1 VEGLIPDEKFITEI
15 ETIFRDIVEL
25 GAKREYTR
33 LAPNLLVRNP
43 SPAGQPNFILV
54 KDDRDGDN
62 ILALK
67 VPGIV
72 YNTNDLVNVLFYR
85 GGEAIA
91 FQQGSGSSSSGIW
104 GIIPATTTDIFYNAG
119 DVSIGK
125 ASAPDARLELVDSA
139 QVQLRLTHT
148 DATKFADLSV
158 DTNHDFTINP
168 SSTGQ
173 IVLAAVDVTMEE
185 DLIHAGD
192 TDTKI
197 TFTDDDVEIAV
208 GGLSLLKL
216 TETAQDLITLGP
228 GSGDVDINFNG
239 DMFLRGSD
247 GYFGIGNAA
256 PTTTLDVTGTE
267 TITDD
272 LVHAGD
278 TDTKLSFTDD
288 DVEITVGGLSLLKL
302 TETAQDLITLGPG
315 SGDVDINFNGDMFL
329 RGSDGY
335 FGIGTAAP
343 LARLHG
349 YDTIGGFIQGWVYDL
364 DATTVT
370 IVPNGTGDCL
380 YRLHAE
386 YVFRASGAA
395 TASGTTDVSNSA
407 FVDLVV
413 GGNTVRLN
421 VNADGSI
428 DVARTTG
435 VATIKVIFNLLW
447 L

>member
-1 VEGLIPDEKFITEI
+1 
-15 ETIFRDIVEL
+15 
-25 GAKREYTR
+25 
-33 LAPNLLVRNP
+33 
-43 SPAGQPNFILV
+43 
-54 KDDRDGDN
+54 
-62 ILALK
+62 
-67 VPGIV
+67 
-72 YNTNDLVNVLFYR
+72 
-85 GGEAIA
+85 
-91 FQQGSGSSSSGIW
+91 
-104 GIIPATTTDIFYNAG
+104 
-119 DVSIGK
+119 
-125 ASAPDARLELVDSA
+125 
-139 QVQLRLTHT
+139 
-148 DATKFADLSV
+148 
-158 DTNHDFTINP
+158 
-168 SSTGQ
+168 
-173 IVLAAVDVTMEE
+173 
-185 DLIHAGD
+185 
-192 TDTKI
+192 
-197 TFTDDDVEIAV
+197 
-208 GGLSLLKL
+208 
-216 TETAQDLITLGP
+216 
-228 GSGDVDINFNG
+228 
-239 DMFLRGSD
+239 
-247 GYFGIGNAA
+247 
-256 PTTTLDVTGTE
+256 
-267 TITDD
+267 
-272 LVHAGD
+272 
-278 TDTKLSFTDD
+278 
-288 DVEITVGGLSLLKL
+288 VEITVGGLSLLKL